1 MKVTC
6 DPREITVSQTN
17 LGKAL
22 GLTTGRIAQLVSEG
36 VVFRDDNDKSG
47 AVLLVKSVQSYDAF
61 KSGSKKAADG
71 ESVDYMQEKA
81 LHEKTKRE
89 ISELR
94 LAKMERN
101 VYDARTVEL
110 VLTEMLSNLR
120 TQLLGLPAKLAPILD
135 GKDKNAIYKRMTEEI
150 EEKLSELSEYEPAMF
165 ADEVEDANEESD

>member
-1 MKVTC
+1 MKVAGKAK
-6 DPREITVSQTN
+6 DITVTQR
-17 LGKAL
+17 AL
-22 GLTTGRIAQLVSEG
+22 AVAFCITPARVNQLIKDG
-36 VVFRDDNDKSG
+36 VVVRDENDTSG
-47 AVLLVKSVQSYDAF
+47 AVFLYESTKNYWQSQAPRPSD
-61 KSGSKKAADG
+61 
-71 ESVDYMQEKA
+71 EENVDYMQEKA

-120 TQLLGLPAKLAPILD
+120 TQLLGLPTKLAPILD

-150 EEKLSELSEYEPAMF
+150 EEKLGELSEYEPAMF